1 MILANL
7 QDAVRYYSLHPRMQ
21 ELFEYI
27 KSTDFSKLSAGR
39 ITLYDDALFINL
51 DVSSLLDKEQQ
62 KLEFHKKYIDVQIPL
77 LVNETMGW
85 SPINKLGKPDIPY
98 DEARDCGLYFK
109 PAQTYFTVSPNEFT
123 IFFPE
128 DAHAPI
134 IGEGTQ
140 RKLIGKLLI

>member
-1 MILANL
+1 MFKVSFCHIRAKETHF
-7 QDAVRYYSLHPRMQ
+7 RSL
-21 ELFEYI
+21 FVTY
-27 KSTDFSKLSAGR
+27 A
-39 ITLYDDALFINL
+39 
-51 DVSSLLDKEQQ
+51 
-62 KLEFHKKYIDVQIPL
+62 PL

-85 SPINKLGKPDIPY
+85 SPINKLGRPDIPY

>member
-39 ITLYDDALFINL
+39 ITLDDDALFINL

-62 KLEFHKKYIDVQIPL
+62 KLEFHKKP
-77 LVNETMGW
+77 
-85 SPINKLGKPDIPY
+85 
-98 DEARDCGLYFK
+98 
-109 PAQTYFTVSPNEFT
+109 
-123 IFFPE
+123 
-128 DAHAPI
+128 
-134 IGEGTQ
+134 
-140 RKLIGKLLI
+140 

>member
-39 ITLYDDALFINL
+39 ITLDDDALFINL

-62 KLEFHKKYIDVQIPL
+62 KLEFHKKIHRCS
-77 LVNETMGW
+77 N
-85 SPINKLGKPDIPY
+85 
-98 DEARDCGLYFK
+98 
-109 PAQTYFTVSPNEFT
+109 
-123 IFFPE
+123 
-128 DAHAPI
+128 PI
-134 IGEGTQ
+134 ISERDNG
-140 RKLIGKLLI
+140 LVAY